1 MKSCTLCGGE
11 QASVRSTGDCEKRE
25 VICMK
30 SCTLCGG
37 EQASVRSTG
46 DREKREVT
54 CIKSCTLC
62 RIVRKES
69 YMYEKLYSL

>member
-11 QASVRSTGDCEKRE
+11 QASVRSTGDSEKRE

-46 DREKREVT
+46 ECEKRE
-54 CIKSCTLC
+54 
-62 RIVRKES
+62 
-69 YMYEKLYSL
+69 LYV